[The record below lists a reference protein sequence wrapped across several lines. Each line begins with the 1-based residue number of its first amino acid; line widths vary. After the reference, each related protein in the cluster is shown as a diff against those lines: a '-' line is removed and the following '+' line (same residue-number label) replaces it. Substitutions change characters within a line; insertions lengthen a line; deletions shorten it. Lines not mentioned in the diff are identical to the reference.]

1 MIFEETKI
9 EGLFVIEPE
18 LISDERGFFACSWS
32 SSEFENRGLSSHV
45 VQCNISFNHQ
55 RGTVRGMHYQREP
68 HQEVKLVRCTR
79 GAIFDVAVD
88 LRADSATRYQWVGAE
103 LTAENRRMFYI
114 PKGFAHGYIT
124 LTDETE
130 ILYQMSEYYHPES
143 AAGLRWNDPALGI
156 GWPANPE
163 IIDPRDAAWPL
174 INRR

>member
-1 MIFEETKI
+1 
-9 EGLFVIEPE
+9 
-18 LISDERGFFACSWS
+18 
-32 SSEFENRGLSSHV
+32 
-45 VQCNISFNHQ
+45 
-55 RGTVRGMHYQREP
+55 MHYQREP

-143 AAGLRWNDPALGI
+143 AAGLRWNDPAIQLN
-156 GWPANPE
+156 WPAAVTCINE
-163 IIDPRDAAWPL
+163 RDRTYPDV
-174 INRR
+174 RP